1 MCVINNNYY
10 NSVLVLDTMSTHEPV
25 PALSS
30 IAVDPSPYSSLQYTY
45 YSQPLHDILYNEPT
59 IPLYPNVESSFTQR
73 PHPEDPPTTLFSNC
87 LQIRIDIPQAALYCA
102 ILLKLLGHGFFI

>member
-59 IPLYPNVESSFTQR
+59 
-73 PHPEDPPTTLFSNC
+73 
-87 LQIRIDIPQAALYCA
+87 
-102 ILLKLLGHGFFI
+102 KL